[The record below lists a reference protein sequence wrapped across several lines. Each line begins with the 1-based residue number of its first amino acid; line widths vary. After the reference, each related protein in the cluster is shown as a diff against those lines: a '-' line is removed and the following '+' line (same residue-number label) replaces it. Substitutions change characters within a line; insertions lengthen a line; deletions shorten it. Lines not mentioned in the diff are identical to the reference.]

1 VGAVFAFVA
10 ALVALRLAG
19 RLAARWRSRRA
30 PELGAWA
37 AALGAYALAAAAL
50 AWGAAAGWDS
60 RAFRVYYLF
69 GALLTTPLLGAG
81 SLLRFAP
88 RMRAAIT
95 ATALVYTGLAV
106 GVTLAVPVHAVAR
119 EGVPSARHVLSFV
132 PARILAVVGNS
143 IGTLAVVGVALA
155 TLRARPFGNAL
166 ILAGVACAALGSSLT
181 PFGAAGTAAALALAA
196 VLFYAGF
203 VAPRSFPFAKGLL
216 TPRRG
221 TRLTR

>member
-1 VGAVFAFVA
+1 MGAVLAFVA

-19 RLAARWRSRRA
+19 RLASRWRSRRA

-50 AWGAAAGWDS
+50 AWGAAAGWDT

-88 RMRAAIT
+88 RRRATIVA
-95 ATALVYTGLAV
+95 AALLYC
-106 GVTLAVPVHAVAR
+106 GVAAGVVVAVPVHAVASD
-119 EGVPSARHVLSFV
+119 GIPSARHALSFL
-132 PARILAVVGNS
+132 PARILAVAGNTV
-143 IGTLAVVGVALA
+143 GTLAVVGIALA
-155 TLRARPFGNAL
+155 TVRARPLGNAL
-166 ILAGVACAALGSSLT
+166 ILAGVACAAFGSALT
-181 PFGAAGTAAALALAA
+181 PFGEAGTAAALALAA
-196 VLFYAGF
+196 ILFYAGF
-203 VAPRSFPFAKGLL
+203 VAPRSLPMRQGLL